1 MDKIVAISDRTNA
14 ALHALALAA
23 CNGGSISAKIAAERL
38 GVSPTY
44 LAKIL
49 QNLAAKGLIA
59 SVRGI
64 GGGFSLLAPA
74 STLRCMDILVALDGP
89 LPEHYCLFERS
100 VCVTHQC
107 GFKALCDETAAK
119 MRAALQ
125 ETTIADLA
133 GSFGCRD
140 SETAAGSAKN

>member
-1 MDKIVAISDRTNA
+1 MDKIVAISDRMNA

-23 CNGGSISAKIAAERL
+23 CNGGSISAKTAAERL

-49 QNLAAKGLIA
+49 QSLAAKGLIA

-74 STLRCMDILVALDGP
+74 AALRCMDVLVALDGP
-89 LPEHYCLFERS
+89 LPEHYCLFERA
-100 VCVTHQC
+100 VCVTRQC

-119 MRAALQ
+119 MRAAL
-125 ETTIADLA
+125 EGTTVDDLA
-133 GSFGCRD
+133 RNFGCRD
-140 SETAAGSAKN
+140 SETGAPKNQ

>member
-23 CNGGSISAKIAAERL
+23 CNGGSIAAKAAAERL

-49 QNLAAKGLIA
+49 QSLAAKGLIA

-74 STLRCMDILVALDGP
+74 SSLRCMDVLAALDGP
-89 LPEHYCLFERS
+89 LPEHYCLFERA
-100 VCVTHQC
+100 VCVTRQC
-107 GFKALCDETAAK
+107 GFKTLCDETAAK
-119 MRAALQ
+119 MRAAL
-125 ETTIADLA
+125 EGTTIADLA
-133 GSFGCRD
+133 RSFGCRD
-140 SETAAGSAKN
+140 ARASADANA

>member
-23 CNGGSISAKIAAERL
+23 CNGGSISAKTAAERL

-49 QNLAAKGLIA
+49 QSLAAKGLIA

-74 STLRCMDILVALDGP
+74 STLRCMDVLVALDGP
-89 LPEHYCLFERS
+89 LPEHYCLFERA
-100 VCVTHQC
+100 VCVTRQC
-107 GFKALCDETAAK
+107 GFKALCDDTAAK
-119 MRAALQ
+119 MRAAL
-125 ETTIADLA
+125 EGTTIADLA
-133 GSFGCRD
+133 RSFGCKGAD
-140 SETAAGSAKN
+140 SGAPAIQ